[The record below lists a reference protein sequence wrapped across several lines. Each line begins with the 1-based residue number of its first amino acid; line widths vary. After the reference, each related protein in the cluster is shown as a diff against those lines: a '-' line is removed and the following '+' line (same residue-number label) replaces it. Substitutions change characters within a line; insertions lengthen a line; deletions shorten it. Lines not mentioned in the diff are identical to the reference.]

1 MKKRFIF
8 SFFILAAALG
18 VLYATGELEGL
29 IDRFREKDPNR
40 IRLYGNVEIRQV
52 LLGFRVPG
60 RIEAI
65 YREEGER
72 VTSGDLL
79 GILDPVPYRIKRSE
93 ARGAM
98 LQAKAALDKLHRG
111 FRTEEVREAK
121 ARRDRVRASL
131 DLAEK
136 DYGRI
141 SNLFARKAVAKSDLD
156 RAASQR
162 SALRAELAAAEN
174 ALALVREGY
183 RREDIEAAEAAYETA
198 SARLAEAE
206 NALSDTEL
214 RSPAEGTILTR
225 VSEPGTVVGAGQVV
239 YALALE
245 RPIQVRAYIPEPQ
258 LGRVR
263 VGMPARI
270 VTDSSPEPIEG
281 TLTFIS
287 PTAEFTPKQV
297 QTEDLRT
304 DLVYRAR
311 ILVEDD
317 RDGRLKNGM
326 PVTVLMEAVPM
337 ESKEASEGTASR

>member
-1 MKKRFIF
+1 MKKRFALLLLV
-8 SFFILAAALG
+8 LAAVLG
-18 VLYATGELEGL
+18 ALYANGDLDGL

-52 LLGFRVPG
+52 LLGFRVSG
-60 RIEAI
+60 RVEAV

-72 VTSGDLL
+72 VASGDLL

-93 ARGAM
+93 AQGAM
-98 LQAKAALDKLHRG
+98 LQAKATLEKLHRG
-111 FRTEEVREAK
+111 FRTEEVQEA
-121 ARRDRVRASL
+121 AAQRDRVRASL

-136 DYGRI
+136 DYSRI
-141 SNLFARKAVAKSDLD
+141 SNLFAKKAIARSDLD
-156 RAASQR
+156 RASSQR
-162 SALRAELAAAEN
+162 NALKAELAAAEN
-174 ALALVREGY
+174 ALALMREGY
-183 RREDIEAAEAAYETA
+183 RKEDIEAAEAAYEAA
-198 SARLAEAE
+198 SARFAAAE

-225 VSEPGTVVGAGQVV
+225 VTEPGTVVGAGQVV

-263 VGMPARI
+263 VGMPAQI
-270 VTDSSPEPIEG
+270 VTDSSPAPIEG

-326 PVTVLMEAVPM
+326 PVTVLME
-337 ESKEASEGTASR
+337 SIEASEGAASR

>member
-1 MKKRFIF
+1 MKKWFALLLLV
-8 SFFILAAALG
+8 LAAVLG
-18 VLYATGELEGL
+18 ALYANGDLDGL
-29 IDRFREKDPNR
+29 IDRFREKAPNR

-52 LLGFRVPG
+52 LLGFRVSG
-60 RIEAI
+60 RVEAV

-72 VTSGDLL
+72 VASGDLL

-93 ARGAM
+93 AQGAM
-98 LQAKAALDKLHRG
+98 LQAQAALEKLHRG
-111 FRTEEVREAK
+111 FRTEEVQEA
-121 ARRDRVRASL
+121 AAQRDRVRASL

-136 DYGRI
+136 DYSRI
-141 SNLFARKAVAKSDLD
+141 SNLFAQKAVARSELD
-156 RAASQR
+156 RASTQR
-162 SALRAELAAAEN
+162 NALRAELAAAEN

-183 RREDIEAAEAAYETA
+183 RKEDIAAAEAAYEAA
-198 SARLAEAE
+198 SARFAAAE

-214 RSPAEGTILTR
+214 HSPAEGTILTR
-225 VSEPGTVVGAGQVV
+225 VTEPGTVVGAGQVV

-245 RPIQVRAYIPEPQ
+245 RPVQVRAYIPEPQ

-270 VTDSSPEPIEG
+270 VTDSSPTPIEG

-326 PVTVLMEAVPM
+326 PVTVLMEAVSM

>member
-1 MKKRFIF
+1 MKKWFALLLLV
-8 SFFILAAALG
+8 LAAVLG
-18 VLYATGELEGL
+18 ALYANGDLDGL
-29 IDRFREKDPNR
+29 IDRFREKAPNR

-52 LLGFRVPG
+52 LLGFRVSG
-60 RIEAI
+60 RVEAV

-72 VTSGDLL
+72 VASGDLL

-93 ARGAM
+93 AQGAM
-98 LQAKAALDKLHRG
+98 LQARATLEKLHRG
-111 FRTEEVREAK
+111 FRTEEVQEA
-121 ARRDRVRASL
+121 AAQRDRVRASL

-136 DYGRI
+136 DYSRI
-141 SNLFARKAVAKSDLD
+141 SNLFAKKAIARSDLD
-156 RAASQR
+156 RASSQR
-162 SALRAELAAAEN
+162 NALRAELAAAEN
-174 ALALVREGY
+174 ALALMREGY
-183 RREDIEAAEAAYETA
+183 RKEDIEAAEAAYEAA
-198 SARLAEAE
+198 SARFAAAE

-214 RSPAEGTILTR
+214 HSPAEGTILTR
-225 VSEPGTVVGAGQVV
+225 VTEPGTVVGAGQVV

-245 RPIQVRAYIPEPQ
+245 RPVQVRAYIPEPQ

-270 VTDSSPEPIEG
+270 FTDSSPTPIEG

-317 RDGRLKNGM
+317 REGRLKNGM
-326 PVTVLMEAVPM
+326 PVTVLMEAVSM
-337 ESKEASEGTASR
+337 EPKEASEGAASR

>member
-1 MKKRFIF
+1 MKKRFALLLLV
-8 SFFILAAALG
+8 LAAVLG
-18 VLYATGELEGL
+18 ALYANGDIDGL

-52 LLGFRVPG
+52 LLGFRVSG
-60 RIEAI
+60 RVEAV

-72 VTSGDLL
+72 VASGDLL

-93 ARGAM
+93 AQGAM
-98 LQAKAALDKLHRG
+98 LQAKATLEKLHRG
-111 FRTEEVREAK
+111 FRTEEVQEA
-121 ARRDRVRASL
+121 AAQRDRVRASL

-136 DYGRI
+136 DYSRI
-141 SNLFARKAVAKSDLD
+141 SNLFAKKAIARSDLD
-156 RAASQR
+156 RASSQR
-162 SALRAELAAAEN
+162 NALKAELAAAEN
-174 ALALVREGY
+174 ALALMREGY
-183 RREDIEAAEAAYETA
+183 RKEDIEAAEAAYEAA
-198 SARLAEAE
+198 SARFAAAE

-225 VSEPGTVVGAGQVV
+225 VTEPGTVVGAGQVV

-245 RPIQVRAYIPEPQ
+245 RPVQVRAYIPEPQ

-270 VTDSSPEPIEG
+270 FTDSSPTPIEG

-326 PVTVLMEAVPM
+326 PVTVLMD
-337 ESKEASEGTASR
+337 SLEASGDTAPR

>member
-1 MKKRFIF
+1 MKKRFALLLLV
-8 SFFILAAALG
+8 LAAVLG
-18 VLYATGELEGL
+18 ALYANGDIDGL
-29 IDRFREKDPNR
+29 IDHFREKDPNR

-52 LLGFRVPG
+52 LLGFRVSG
-60 RIEAI
+60 RVEAV

-72 VTSGDLL
+72 VASGDLL

-93 ARGAM
+93 AQGAM
-98 LQAKAALDKLHRG
+98 LQAKAALEKLHRG
-111 FRTEEVREAK
+111 FRTEEVQEA
-121 ARRDRVRASL
+121 AAQRDRVRASL

-136 DYGRI
+136 DYSRI
-141 SNLFARKAVAKSDLD
+141 SNLFAQKAVARSELD
-156 RAASQR
+156 RASSQR
-162 SALRAELAAAEN
+162 NALRAELAATEN

-183 RREDIEAAEAAYETA
+183 RKEDIAAAEAAYEAA
-198 SARLAEAE
+198 SARFAAAE

-225 VSEPGTVVGAGQVV
+225 VTEPGTVVGAGQVV

-245 RPIQVRAYIPEPQ
+245 RPVQVRAYIPEPQ

-270 VTDSSPEPIEG
+270 VTDSSPTPIEG

-326 PVTVLMEAVPM
+326 PVTVLMD
-337 ESKEASEGTASR
+337 SLEASGGTAPR

>member
-1 MKKRFIF
+1 MKKRFALLLLV
-8 SFFILAAALG
+8 LAAVLG
-18 VLYATGELEGL
+18 ALYANGELDGL
-29 IDRFREKDPNR
+29 IDRFREKDPHR

-52 LLGFRVPG
+52 LLGFRVSG
-60 RIEAI
+60 RVEAV

-72 VTSGDLL
+72 VASGDLL
-79 GILDPVPYRIKRSE
+79 SILDPVPYRIKRSE

-98 LQAKAALDKLHRG
+98 LQAKATLEKLHRG
-111 FRTEEVREAK
+111 FRTEEVQEA
-121 ARRDRVRASL
+121 AAQRDRVRASL

-136 DYGRI
+136 DYSRI
-141 SNLFARKAVAKSDLD
+141 SNLFAQKAVAKSELD
-156 RAASQR
+156 RASSQR
-162 SALRAELAAAEN
+162 NALRAELAAAEN
-174 ALALVREGY
+174 ALALMREGY
-183 RREDIEAAEAAYETA
+183 RREDIEAAEAAYEAA
-198 SARLAEAE
+198 SARFAAAE

-225 VSEPGTVVGAGQVV
+225 VTEPGTVVGAGQVV

-263 VGMPARI
+263 VGMPAQI
-270 VTDSSPEPIEG
+270 VTDSSPAPIEG

-326 PVTVLMEAVPM
+326 PVTVLMD
-337 ESKEASEGTASR
+337 SLEASGGTAPR

>member
-1 MKKRFIF
+1 MKKRFALLLLV
-8 SFFILAAALG
+8 LAAVLG
-18 VLYATGELEGL
+18 ALYANGDLDGL
-29 IDRFREKDPNR
+29 IDHFREKDPNR

-52 LLGFRVPG
+52 LLGFRVSG
-60 RIEAI
+60 RVEAV

-72 VTSGDLL
+72 VASGDLL
-79 GILDPVPYRIKRSE
+79 SILDPVPYRIKRSE

-111 FRTEEVREAK
+111 FRTEEVREA
-121 ARRDRVRASL
+121 AAQRDRVQASL

-136 DYGRI
+136 DYSRI
-141 SNLFARKAVAKSDLD
+141 SNLFAQKAVAKSELD
-156 RAASQR
+156 RASSQR
-162 SALRAELAAAEN
+162 NALRAELAAAEN
-174 ALALVREGY
+174 ALALMREGY
-183 RREDIEAAEAAYETA
+183 RREDIEAAEAAYEAA
-198 SARLAEAE
+198 SARFAAAE

-214 RSPAEGTILTR
+214 RSPADGTILTR
-225 VSEPGTVVGAGQVV
+225 VTEPGTVVGAGQVV

-263 VGMPARI
+263 VGMPAQI
-270 VTDSSPEPIEG
+270 VTDSSPASIEG

-304 DLVYRAR
+304 NLVYRAR

-326 PVTVLMEAVPM
+326 PVTVLME
-337 ESKEASEGTASR
+337 SIEASEGAASR

>member
-1 MKKRFIF
+1 MKKWFALLLLV
-8 SFFILAAALG
+8 LAAVLG
-18 VLYATGELEGL
+18 ALYANGDLDGL
-29 IDRFREKDPNR
+29 IDRFREKAPNR

-52 LLGFRVPG
+52 LLGFRVSG
-60 RIEAI
+60 RVEAV

-72 VTSGDLL
+72 VASGDLL
-79 GILDPVPYRIKRSE
+79 SILDPVPYRIKRSE
-93 ARGAM
+93 AQGAM
-98 LQAKAALDKLHRG
+98 LQARATLEKLHRG
-111 FRTEEVREAK
+111 FRTEEVQEA
-121 ARRDRVRASL
+121 AAQRDRVRASL

-136 DYGRI
+136 DYSRI
-141 SNLFARKAVAKSDLD
+141 SNLFAQKAVAKSELD
-156 RAASQR
+156 RASSQR
-162 SALRAELAAAEN
+162 NALRAELAAAEN
-174 ALALVREGY
+174 ALALMREGY
-183 RREDIEAAEAAYETA
+183 RREDIEAAEAAYEAA
-198 SARLAEAE
+198 SARFAAAE

-214 RSPAEGTILTR
+214 HSPAEGTILTR
-225 VSEPGTVVGAGQVV
+225 VTEPGTVVGAGQVV

-245 RPIQVRAYIPEPQ
+245 RPVQVRAYIPEPQ

-270 VTDSSPEPIEG
+270 FTDSSPTPIEG

-317 RDGRLKNGM
+317 RDGQLKNGM
-326 PVTVLMEAVPM
+326 PVTVLME
-337 ESKEASEGTASR
+337 SIEASEGTAPR

>member
-1 MKKRFIF
+1 MKKLFILL
-8 SFFILAAALG
+8 FFILAAALG
-18 VLYATGELEGL
+18 VLYATGKLDGL

-40 IRLYGNVEIRQV
+40 IKLYGNVEIRQV

-72 VTSGDLL
+72 AASGDLL

-98 LQAKAALDKLHRG
+98 LQAKAALDKLQRG
-111 FRTEEVREAK
+111 FRAEEVREAA

-141 SNLFARKAVAKSDLD
+141 ANLFARKAVAKSDLD

-162 SALRAELAAAEN
+162 SALKAELAA
-174 ALALVREGY
+174 
-183 RREDIEAAEAAYETA
+183 
-198 SARLAEAE
+198 AE

-270 VTDSSPEPIEG
+270 VTDSSPEPIAG
-281 TLTFIS
+281 TLAFIS

-317 RDGRLKNGM
+317 REGRLKNGM
-326 PVTVLMEAVPM
+326 PVTVLMEA
-337 ESKEASEGTASR
+337 SEDTEGSGLLSAAPR

>member
-1 MKKRFIF
+1 MKKRFALLLLV
-8 SFFILAAALG
+8 LAAVLG
-18 VLYATGELEGL
+18 ALYANGDLDGL
-29 IDRFREKDPNR
+29 IDHFREKAPNR

-52 LLGFRVPG
+52 LLGFRVSG
-60 RIEAI
+60 RVEAV

-72 VTSGDLL
+72 VASGDLL
-79 GILDPVPYRIKRSE
+79 SILDPVPYRIKRSE

-111 FRTEEVREAK
+111 FRTEEVREA
-121 ARRDRVRASL
+121 AAQRDRVQASL

-136 DYGRI
+136 DYSRI
-141 SNLFARKAVAKSDLD
+141 SNLFAQKAVAKSELD
-156 RAASQR
+156 RASSQR
-162 SALRAELAAAEN
+162 NALRAELAAAEN
-174 ALALVREGY
+174 ALALMREGY
-183 RREDIEAAEAAYETA
+183 RREDIEAAEAAYEAA
-198 SARLAEAE
+198 SARFAAAE

-225 VSEPGTVVGAGQVV
+225 VTEPGTVVGAGQVV

-245 RPIQVRAYIPEPQ
+245 RPVQVRAYIPEPQ

-270 VTDSSPEPIEG
+270 FTDSSPTPIEG

-317 RDGRLKNGM
+317 RDGQLKNGM
-326 PVTVLMEAVPM
+326 PVTVLME
-337 ESKEASEGTASR
+337 SIEASEGTAPR

>member
-1 MKKRFIF
+1 MKKRFALLLLV
-8 SFFILAAALG
+8 LAAVLG
-18 VLYATGELEGL
+18 VLYANGDLDGL

-52 LLGFRVPG
+52 LLGFRVSG
-60 RIEAI
+60 RVEAV

-72 VTSGDLL
+72 VASGDLL
-79 GILDPVPYRIKRSE
+79 AILDPVPYRIKRSE
-93 ARGAM
+93 AQGAM
-98 LQAKAALDKLHRG
+98 LQAKAALEKLHRG
-111 FRTEEVREAK
+111 FRTEEVQEA
-121 ARRDRVRASL
+121 AAQRDRVRASL

-136 DYGRI
+136 DYSRI
-141 SNLFARKAVAKSDLD
+141 SNLFAQKAVARSELD
-156 RAASQR
+156 RASSQR
-162 SALRAELAAAEN
+162 NALRAELAAAEN
-174 ALALVREGY
+174 ALALMREGY
-183 RREDIEAAEAAYETA
+183 RKEDIEAAEAAYEAA
-198 SARLAEAE
+198 SARFAAAE

-225 VSEPGTVVGAGQVV
+225 VTEPGTVVGAGQVV

-245 RPIQVRAYIPEPQ
+245 RPVQVRAYIPEPQ

-270 VTDSSPEPIEG
+270 FTDSSPTPIEG

-326 PVTVLMEAVPM
+326 PVTVLMD
-337 ESKEASEGTASR
+337 SLEASGGTAPR

>member
-1 MKKRFIF
+1 MKKRFALLLLV
-8 SFFILAAALG
+8 LAAVLG
-18 VLYATGELEGL
+18 ALYANGDLDGL
-29 IDRFREKDPNR
+29 IDRFHEKDPNR

-52 LLGFRVPG
+52 LLGFRVSG
-60 RIEAI
+60 RVEAV

-72 VTSGDLL
+72 VASGDLL
-79 GILDPVPYRIKRSE
+79 AILDPVPYRIKRSE
-93 ARGAM
+93 AQGAM
-98 LQAKAALDKLHRG
+98 LQAKATLEKLHRG
-111 FRTEEVREAK
+111 FRTEEVQEA
-121 ARRDRVRASL
+121 AAQRDRVRASL

-136 DYGRI
+136 DYSRI
-141 SNLFARKAVAKSDLD
+141 SNLFAKKAIARSDLD
-156 RAASQR
+156 RASSQR
-162 SALRAELAAAEN
+162 NALRAELAAAEN

-183 RREDIEAAEAAYETA
+183 RKEDIEAAEAAYEAA
-198 SARLAEAE
+198 SARFAAAE

-225 VSEPGTVVGAGQVV
+225 VTEPGTVVGAGQVV

-245 RPIQVRAYIPEPQ
+245 RPVQVRAYIPEPQ

-270 VTDSSPEPIEG
+270 FTDSSPTPIEG

-311 ILVEDD
+311 ILMGDD

-326 PVTVLMEAVPM
+326 PVTVLMD
-337 ESKEASEGTASR
+337 SLEASGGAASR

>member
-1 MKKRFIF
+1 MKKRFALLLLV
-8 SFFILAAALG
+8 LAAVLG
-18 VLYATGELEGL
+18 ALYANGDLDGL
-29 IDRFREKDPNR
+29 IDHFREKDPNR

-52 LLGFRVPG
+52 LLGFRVSG
-60 RIEAI
+60 RVEAV

-72 VTSGDLL
+72 VASGDLL
-79 GILDPVPYRIKRSE
+79 SILDPVPYRIKRSE

-111 FRTEEVREAK
+111 FRTEEVREA
-121 ARRDRVRASL
+121 AAQRDRVQASL

-136 DYGRI
+136 DYSRI
-141 SNLFARKAVAKSDLD
+141 SNLFAQKAVAKSELD
-156 RAASQR
+156 RASSQR
-162 SALRAELAAAEN
+162 NALKAELAAAEN
-174 ALALVREGY
+174 ALALMREGY
-183 RREDIEAAEAAYETA
+183 RREDIEAAEAAYEAA
-198 SARLAEAE
+198 SARFAAAE

-225 VSEPGTVVGAGQVV
+225 VTEPGTVVGAGQVV

-245 RPIQVRAYIPEPQ
+245 RPVQVRAYIPEPQ

-270 VTDSSPEPIEG
+270 FTDSSPTPIEG

-317 RDGRLKNGM
+317 RDGQLKNGM
-326 PVTVLMEAVPM
+326 PVTVLME
-337 ESKEASEGTASR
+337 SIEASEGTAPR

>member
-1 MKKRFIF
+1 MKKWFALLLLV
-8 SFFILAAALG
+8 LAAVLG
-18 VLYATGELEGL
+18 ALYANGDLDGL
-29 IDRFREKDPNR
+29 IDRFREKAPNR

-52 LLGFRVPG
+52 LLGFRVSG
-60 RIEAI
+60 RVEAV

-72 VTSGDLL
+72 VASGDLL

-93 ARGAM
+93 AQGAM
-98 LQAKAALDKLHRG
+98 LQARATLEKLHRG
-111 FRTEEVREAK
+111 FRTEEVQEA
-121 ARRDRVRASL
+121 AAQRDRVRASL

-136 DYGRI
+136 DYSRI
-141 SNLFARKAVAKSDLD
+141 SNLFAKKAIARSDLD
-156 RAASQR
+156 RASSQR
-162 SALRAELAAAEN
+162 NALRAELAAAEN
-174 ALALVREGY
+174 ALALMREGY
-183 RREDIEAAEAAYETA
+183 RKEDIEAAEAAYEAA
-198 SARLAEAE
+198 SARFAAAE

-214 RSPAEGTILTR
+214 HSPAEGTILTR
-225 VSEPGTVVGAGQVV
+225 VTEPGTVVGAGQVV

-245 RPIQVRAYIPEPQ
+245 RPVQVRAYIPEPQ

-270 VTDSSPEPIEG
+270 FTDSSPTPIEG

-326 PVTVLMEAVPM
+326 PVTVLME
-337 ESKEASEGTASR
+337 SIEASEGTAPR

>member
-1 MKKRFIF
+1 MKKRFALLLLV
-8 SFFILAAALG
+8 LAAVLG
-18 VLYATGELEGL
+18 ALYANGDLDGL
-29 IDRFREKDPNR
+29 IDHFREKDPNR

-52 LLGFRVPG
+52 LLGFRVSG
-60 RIEAI
+60 RVEAV

-72 VTSGDLL
+72 VASGDLL
-79 GILDPVPYRIKRSE
+79 SILDPVPYRIKRSE

-111 FRTEEVREAK
+111 FRTEEVREA
-121 ARRDRVRASL
+121 AAQRDRVQASL

-136 DYGRI
+136 DYSRI
-141 SNLFARKAVAKSDLD
+141 SNLFAQKAVAKSELD
-156 RAASQR
+156 RASSQR
-162 SALRAELAAAEN
+162 NALRAELAAAEN
-174 ALALVREGY
+174 ALALMREGY
-183 RREDIEAAEAAYETA
+183 RREDIEAAEAAYEAA
-198 SARLAEAE
+198 SARFAAAE

-225 VSEPGTVVGAGQVV
+225 VTEPGTVVGAGQVV

-245 RPIQVRAYIPEPQ
+245 RPVQVRAYIPEPQ

-270 VTDSSPEPIEG
+270 FTDSSPTPTEG

-326 PVTVLMEAVPM
+326 PVTVLME
-337 ESKEASEGTASR
+337 SIEASEGAASR

>member
-1 MKKRFIF
+1 MKKRFALLLLV
-8 SFFILAAALG
+8 LAAVLG
-18 VLYATGELEGL
+18 ALYANGDLDGL
-29 IDRFREKDPNR
+29 IDRFREKDPHR

-52 LLGFRVPG
+52 LLGFRVSG
-60 RIEAI
+60 RVEAV

-72 VTSGDLL
+72 VASGDLL
-79 GILDPVPYRIKRSE
+79 AILDPVPYRIKRSE
-93 ARGAM
+93 AQGAM
-98 LQAKAALDKLHRG
+98 LQAKAALEKLHRG
-111 FRTEEVREAK
+111 FRTEEVQEA
-121 ARRDRVRASL
+121 AAQRDRVRASL

-136 DYGRI
+136 DYSRI
-141 SNLFARKAVAKSDLD
+141 SNLFAQKAVARSELD
-156 RAASQR
+156 RASSQR
-162 SALRAELAAAEN
+162 NALRAELAAAEN

-183 RREDIEAAEAAYETA
+183 RKEDIAAAEAAYEAA
-198 SARLAEAE
+198 SARFAAAE

-225 VSEPGTVVGAGQVV
+225 VTEPGTVVGAGQVV

-245 RPIQVRAYIPEPQ
+245 RPVQVRAYIPEPQ

-270 VTDSSPEPIEG
+270 VTDSSPTPIEG

-326 PVTVLMEAVPM
+326 PVTVLMESM
-337 ESKEASEGTASR
+337 EASGGAASR

>member
-1 MKKRFIF
+1 MKKLFILL
-8 SFFILAAALG
+8 FFILAAALG
-18 VLYATGELEGL
+18 VLYATGKLDGL

-40 IRLYGNVEIRQV
+40 IKLYGNVEIRQV

-72 VTSGDLL
+72 AASGDLL

-98 LQAKAALDKLHRG
+98 LQAKAALDKLQRG
-111 FRTEEVREAK
+111 FRAEEVREAA

-136 DYGRI
+136 DYVRI
-141 SNLFARKAVAKSDLD
+141 ANLFTRKAVAKSDLD

-162 SALRAELAAAEN
+162 SALKAELAA
-174 ALALVREGY
+174 
-183 RREDIEAAEAAYETA
+183 
-198 SARLAEAE
+198 AE

-270 VTDSSPEPIEG
+270 VTDSSPEPIAG
-281 TLTFIS
+281 TLAFIS

-317 RDGRLKNGM
+317 REGRLKNGM
-326 PVTVLMEAVPM
+326 PVTVLMEA
-337 ESKEASEGTASR
+337 SEDTEGSGLLSAAPR

>member
-1 MKKRFIF
+1 
-8 SFFILAAALG
+8 
-18 VLYATGELEGL
+18 
-29 IDRFREKDPNR
+29 
-40 IRLYGNVEIRQV
+40 
-52 LLGFRVPG
+52 
-60 RIEAI
+60 
-65 YREEGER
+65 
-72 VTSGDLL
+72 
-79 GILDPVPYRIKRSE
+79 
-93 ARGAM
+93 M

-111 FRTEEVREAK
+111 FRTEEVREAE

-131 DLAEK
+131 NLAEK

-162 SALRAELAAAEN
+162 SALKAELAAAEN

-183 RREDIEAAEAAYETA
+183 RREDIEAAEAAYEA
-198 SARLAEAE
+198 AGARFAEAE

-245 RPIQVRAYIPEPQ
+245 RPIQVRTYI
-258 LGRVR
+258 R

-326 PVTVLMEAVPM
+326 PVTVLMEAI
-337 ESKEASEGTASR
+337 EASEAAASR

>member
-1 MKKRFIF
+1 MKKRFALLLLV
-8 SFFILAAALG
+8 LAAVLG
-18 VLYATGELEGL
+18 ALYANGDIDGL
-29 IDRFREKDPNR
+29 IDHFREKDPNR

-52 LLGFRVPG
+52 LLGFRVSG
-60 RIEAI
+60 RVEAV

-72 VTSGDLL
+72 VASGDLL
-79 GILDPVPYRIKRSE
+79 AILDPVPYRIKRSE
-93 ARGAM
+93 AQGAM
-98 LQAKAALDKLHRG
+98 LQAKATLEKLHRG
-111 FRTEEVREAK
+111 FRTEEVQEA
-121 ARRDRVRASL
+121 AAQRDRVRASL

-136 DYGRI
+136 DYSRI
-141 SNLFARKAVAKSDLD
+141 SNLFAQKAVARSELD
-156 RAASQR
+156 RASSQR
-162 SALRAELAAAEN
+162 NALRAELAATEN

-183 RREDIEAAEAAYETA
+183 RKEDIAAAEAAYEAA
-198 SARLAEAE
+198 SARFAAAE

-225 VSEPGTVVGAGQVV
+225 VTEPGTVVGAGQVV

-245 RPIQVRAYIPEPQ
+245 RPVQVRAYIPEPQ

-270 VTDSSPEPIEG
+270 VTDSSPTPIEG

-326 PVTVLMEAVPM
+326 PVTVLMD
-337 ESKEASEGTASR
+337 SLEASGGTAPR

>member
-1 MKKRFIF
+1 MKKRFALLLLV
-8 SFFILAAALG
+8 LAAVLG
-18 VLYATGELEGL
+18 ALYANGDIDGL

-52 LLGFRVPG
+52 LLGFRVSG
-60 RIEAI
+60 RVEAV

-72 VTSGDLL
+72 VASGDLL

-93 ARGAM
+93 AQGAM
-98 LQAKAALDKLHRG
+98 LQAKATLEKLHRG
-111 FRTEEVREAK
+111 FRTEEVQEA
-121 ARRDRVRASL
+121 AAQRDRVRASL

-136 DYGRI
+136 DYSRI
-141 SNLFARKAVAKSDLD
+141 SNLFAKKAIARSDLD
-156 RAASQR
+156 RASSQR
-162 SALRAELAAAEN
+162 NALKAELAAAEN
-174 ALALVREGY
+174 ALALMREGY
-183 RREDIEAAEAAYETA
+183 RKEDIEAAEAAYEAA
-198 SARLAEAE
+198 SARFAAAE

-225 VSEPGTVVGAGQVV
+225 VTEPGTVVGAGQVV

-245 RPIQVRAYIPEPQ
+245 RPVQVRAYIPEPQ

-270 VTDSSPEPIEG
+270 FTDSSPTPIEG

-326 PVTVLMEAVPM
+326 PVTVLMD
-337 ESKEASEGTASR
+337 SLEASGGTAPR

>member
-1 MKKRFIF
+1 MKKRFALLLLV
-8 SFFILAAALG
+8 LAAVLG
-18 VLYATGELEGL
+18 VLYANGELDGL
-29 IDRFREKDPNR
+29 IDHFREKDPNR

-52 LLGFRVPG
+52 LLGFRVSG
-60 RIEAI
+60 RVEAV

-72 VTSGDLL
+72 VASGDLL
-79 GILDPVPYRIKRSE
+79 SILDPVPYRIKRSE

-111 FRTEEVREAK
+111 FRTEEVREA
-121 ARRDRVRASL
+121 AAQRDRVQASL

-136 DYGRI
+136 DYSRI
-141 SNLFARKAVAKSDLD
+141 SNLFAKKAIARSDLD
-156 RAASQR
+156 RASSQR
-162 SALRAELAAAEN
+162 NALRAELAAAEN
-174 ALALVREGY
+174 ALALMREGY
-183 RREDIEAAEAAYETA
+183 RAEDIEAAEAAYEAA
-198 SARLAEAE
+198 SAGFAAAE

-225 VSEPGTVVGAGQVV
+225 VTEPGTVVGAGQVV

-245 RPIQVRAYIPEPQ
+245 RPVQVRAYIPEPQ

-270 VTDSSPEPIEG
+270 FTDSSPTPIEG
-281 TLTFIS
+281 TLPFIS

-337 ESKEASEGTASR
+337 ESKEASEGAVSR

>member
-1 MKKRFIF
+1 MKKWFALLLLV
-8 SFFILAAALG
+8 LAAVLG
-18 VLYATGELEGL
+18 ALYANGDLDGL
-29 IDRFREKDPNR
+29 IDRFREKAPNR

-52 LLGFRVPG
+52 LLGFRVSG
-60 RIEAI
+60 RVEAV

-72 VTSGDLL
+72 VASGDLL

-93 ARGAM
+93 AQGAM
-98 LQAKAALDKLHRG
+98 LQARATLEKLHRG
-111 FRTEEVREAK
+111 FRTEEVQEA
-121 ARRDRVRASL
+121 AAQRDRVRASL

-136 DYGRI
+136 DYSRI
-141 SNLFARKAVAKSDLD
+141 SNLFAKKAIARSDLD
-156 RAASQR
+156 RASSQR
-162 SALRAELAAAEN
+162 NALRAELAAAEN
-174 ALALVREGY
+174 ALALMREGY
-183 RREDIEAAEAAYETA
+183 RKEDIEAAEAAYEAA
-198 SARLAEAE
+198 SARFAAAE

-214 RSPAEGTILTR
+214 HSPAEGTILTR
-225 VSEPGTVVGAGQVV
+225 VTEPGTVVGAGQVV

-245 RPIQVRAYIPEPQ
+245 RPVQVRAYIPEPQ

-270 VTDSSPEPIEG
+270 FTDSSPTPIEG

-317 RDGRLKNGM
+317 RDGQLKNGM
-326 PVTVLMEAVPM
+326 PVTVLME
-337 ESKEASEGTASR
+337 SIEASEGTAPR

>member
-1 MKKRFIF
+1 MKKRFALLLLV
-8 SFFILAAALG
+8 LAAVLG
-18 VLYATGELEGL
+18 ALYANGDLDGL
-29 IDRFREKDPNR
+29 IDHFREKDPNR

-52 LLGFRVPG
+52 LLGFRVSG
-60 RIEAI
+60 RVEAV

-72 VTSGDLL
+72 VASGDLL
-79 GILDPVPYRIKRSE
+79 SILDPVPYRIKRSE

-111 FRTEEVREAK
+111 FRTEEVREA
-121 ARRDRVRASL
+121 AAQRDRVQASL

-136 DYGRI
+136 DYSRI
-141 SNLFARKAVAKSDLD
+141 SNLFAQKAVAKSELD
-156 RAASQR
+156 RASSQR
-162 SALRAELAAAEN
+162 NALRAELAAAEN
-174 ALALVREGY
+174 ALALMREGY
-183 RREDIEAAEAAYETA
+183 RKEDIEAAEAAYEAA
-198 SARLAEAE
+198 SARFAAAE

-225 VSEPGTVVGAGQVV
+225 VTEPGTVVGAGQVV

-245 RPIQVRAYIPEPQ
+245 RPVQVRAYIPEPQ

-270 VTDSSPEPIEG
+270 FTASSPTPIEG

-304 DLVYRAR
+304 TLVYRAR

-326 PVTVLMEAVPM
+326 PVTVLME
-337 ESKEASEGTASR
+337 SIEASEGAASR

>member
-1 MKKRFIF
+1 MKKRFALLLLV
-8 SFFILAAALG
+8 LAAVLG
-18 VLYATGELEGL
+18 ALYANGDIDGL
-29 IDRFREKDPNR
+29 IDHFREKDPNR

-52 LLGFRVPG
+52 LLGFRVSG
-60 RIEAI
+60 RVEAV

-72 VTSGDLL
+72 VASGDLL
-79 GILDPVPYRIKRSE
+79 AILDPVPYRIKRSE
-93 ARGAM
+93 AQGAM
-98 LQAKAALDKLHRG
+98 LQAKATLEKLHRG
-111 FRTEEVREAK
+111 FRTEEVQEA
-121 ARRDRVRASL
+121 AAQRDRVRASL

-136 DYGRI
+136 DYSRI
-141 SNLFARKAVAKSDLD
+141 SNLFAQKAVARSELD
-156 RAASQR
+156 RASSQR
-162 SALRAELAAAEN
+162 NALRAELAAAEN
-174 ALALVREGY
+174 ALALMREGY
-183 RREDIEAAEAAYETA
+183 RKEDIEAAEAAYEAA
-198 SARLAEAE
+198 SARFAAAE

-225 VSEPGTVVGAGQVV
+225 VTEPGTVVGAGQVV

-245 RPIQVRAYIPEPQ
+245 RPVQVRAYIPEPQ

-270 VTDSSPEPIEG
+270 FTDSSPTPIEG

-326 PVTVLMEAVPM
+326 PVTVLMD
-337 ESKEASEGTASR
+337 SLEASGGTAPR

>member
-1 MKKRFIF
+1 MKKRFALLLLV
-8 SFFILAAALG
+8 LASVLG
-18 VLYATGELEGL
+18 ALYANGELDGL
-29 IDRFREKDPNR
+29 IDRFREKDPHR

-52 LLGFRVPG
+52 LLGFRVSG
-60 RIEAI
+60 RVEAV

-72 VTSGDLL
+72 VASGDLL
-79 GILDPVPYRIKRSE
+79 SILDPVPYRIKRSE

-111 FRTEEVREAK
+111 FRTEEVREA
-121 ARRDRVRASL
+121 AAQRDRVQASL

-136 DYGRI
+136 DYSRI
-141 SNLFARKAVAKSDLD
+141 SNLFAQKAVARSELD
-156 RAASQR
+156 RASSQR
-162 SALRAELAAAEN
+162 NALRAELAAAEN
-174 ALALVREGY
+174 ALALMREGY
-183 RREDIEAAEAAYETA
+183 RKEDIEAAEAAYEAA
-198 SARLAEAE
+198 SARFAAAE

-225 VSEPGTVVGAGQVV
+225 VTEPGTVVGAGQVV

-245 RPIQVRAYIPEPQ
+245 RPVQVRAYIPEPQ

-263 VGMPARI
+263 VGMPAQI
-270 VTDSSPEPIEG
+270 VTDSSPAPIEG

-326 PVTVLMEAVPM
+326 PVTVMMEAI
-337 ESKEASEGTASR
+337 EASEAAASR

>member
-1 MKKRFIF
+1 MKKRFALLLLV
-8 SFFILAAALG
+8 LAAVLG
-18 VLYATGELEGL
+18 ALYANGDLDGL
-29 IDRFREKDPNR
+29 IDHFREKDPNR

-52 LLGFRVPG
+52 LLGFRVSG
-60 RIEAI
+60 RVEAV

-72 VTSGDLL
+72 VASGDLL
-79 GILDPVPYRIKRSE
+79 SILDPVPYRIKRSE

-111 FRTEEVREAK
+111 FRTEEVREA
-121 ARRDRVRASL
+121 AAQRDRVQASL

-136 DYGRI
+136 DYSRI
-141 SNLFARKAVAKSDLD
+141 SNLFAQKAVAKSELD
-156 RAASQR
+156 RASSQR
-162 SALRAELAAAEN
+162 NALRAELAAAEN
-174 ALALVREGY
+174 ALALMREGY
-183 RREDIEAAEAAYETA
+183 RREDIEAAEAAYEAA
-198 SARLAEAE
+198 SARFAAAE

-225 VSEPGTVVGAGQVV
+225 VTEPGTVVGAGQVV

-245 RPIQVRAYIPEPQ
+245 RPVQVRAYIPEPQ

-270 VTDSSPEPIEG
+270 FTDSSPTPIEG

-317 RDGRLKNGM
+317 RDGQLKNGM
-326 PVTVLMEAVPM
+326 PVTVLME
-337 ESKEASEGTASR
+337 SIEASEGTAPR

>member
-1 MKKRFIF
+1 MKKRFALLLLV
-8 SFFILAAALG
+8 LAAVLG
-18 VLYATGELEGL
+18 ALYANGDLDGL
-29 IDRFREKDPNR
+29 IDHFREKDPNR

-52 LLGFRVPG
+52 LLGFRVSG
-60 RIEAI
+60 RVEAV

-72 VTSGDLL
+72 VASGDLL
-79 GILDPVPYRIKRSE
+79 GILDPVPYHIKRSE
-93 ARGAM
+93 AQGAM
-98 LQAKAALDKLHRG
+98 LQAKATLEKLHRG
-111 FRTEEVREAK
+111 FRTEEVQEA
-121 ARRDRVRASL
+121 AAQRDRVRASL

-136 DYGRI
+136 DYSRI
-141 SNLFARKAVAKSDLD
+141 SNLFAKKAIARSDLD
-156 RAASQR
+156 RASSQR
-162 SALRAELAAAEN
+162 NALRAELAAAEN
-174 ALALVREGY
+174 ALALMREGY
-183 RREDIEAAEAAYETA
+183 RKEDIEAAEAAYEAA
-198 SARLAEAE
+198 SARFAAAE

-225 VSEPGTVVGAGQVV
+225 VTEPGTVVGASQVV

-245 RPIQVRAYIPEPQ
+245 RPVQVRAYIPEPQ

-270 VTDSSPEPIEG
+270 FTDSSPTPIEG

-326 PVTVLMEAVPM
+326 PVTVLMD
-337 ESKEASEGTASR
+337 SLEASGDTAPR

>member
-1 MKKRFIF
+1 MKKRFALMLLV
-8 SFFILAAALG
+8 LAAVLG
-18 VLYATGELEGL
+18 ALYANGDLDGL

-52 LLGFRVPG
+52 LLGFRVSG
-60 RIEAI
+60 RVEAV

-72 VTSGDLL
+72 VASGDLL

-93 ARGAM
+93 AQGAM
-98 LQAKAALDKLHRG
+98 LQAKATLEKLHRG
-111 FRTEEVREAK
+111 FRTEEVQEA
-121 ARRDRVRASL
+121 AAQRDRVRASL

-136 DYGRI
+136 DYSRI
-141 SNLFARKAVAKSDLD
+141 SNLFAKKAIARSDLD
-156 RAASQR
+156 RASSQR
-162 SALRAELAAAEN
+162 NALRAELAAAEN
-174 ALALVREGY
+174 ALALMREGY
-183 RREDIEAAEAAYETA
+183 RKEDIEAAEAAYEAA
-198 SARLAEAE
+198 SARFAAAE

-225 VSEPGTVVGAGQVV
+225 VTEPGTVVGAGQVV

-245 RPIQVRAYIPEPQ
+245 RPVQVRAYIPEPQ

-270 VTDSSPEPIEG
+270 FTDSSPTPIEG

-326 PVTVLMEAVPM
+326 PVTVLMD
-337 ESKEASEGTASR
+337 SLEASGGTASR

>member
-1 MKKRFIF
+1 MKKRFALLLLV
-8 SFFILAAALG
+8 LAAVLG
-18 VLYATGELEGL
+18 ALYANGDLDGL
-29 IDRFREKDPNR
+29 IDHFREKAPNR

-52 LLGFRVPG
+52 LLGFRVSG
-60 RIEAI
+60 RVEAV

-72 VTSGDLL
+72 VASGDLL
-79 GILDPVPYRIKRSE
+79 SILDPVPYRIKRSE

-111 FRTEEVREAK
+111 FRTEEVREA
-121 ARRDRVRASL
+121 AAQRDRVQASL

-136 DYGRI
+136 DYSRI
-141 SNLFARKAVAKSDLD
+141 SNLFAQKAVAKSELD
-156 RAASQR
+156 RASSQR
-162 SALRAELAAAEN
+162 NALRAELAAAEN
-174 ALALVREGY
+174 ALALMREGY
-183 RREDIEAAEAAYETA
+183 RREDIEAAEAAYEAA
-198 SARLAEAE
+198 SARFAAAE

-225 VSEPGTVVGAGQVV
+225 VTEPGTVVGAGQVV

-245 RPIQVRAYIPEPQ
+245 RPVQVRAYIPEPQ

-270 VTDSSPEPIEG
+270 FTDSSPTPIEG

-317 RDGRLKNGM
+317 RDGQLKNGM
-326 PVTVLMEAVPM
+326 PVTVLME
-337 ESKEASEGTASR
+337 SIEASEGAASR

>member
-1 MKKRFIF
+1 MKKRFALLLLV
-8 SFFILAAALG
+8 LAAVLG
-18 VLYATGELEGL
+18 ALYANGELDGL
-29 IDRFREKDPNR
+29 IDRFREKDPHR

-52 LLGFRVPG
+52 LLGFRVSG
-60 RIEAI
+60 RVEAV

-72 VTSGDLL
+72 VASGDLL
-79 GILDPVPYRIKRSE
+79 SILDPVPYRIKRSE
-93 ARGAM
+93 ARGVM

-111 FRTEEVREAK
+111 FRTEEVREA
-121 ARRDRVRASL
+121 AAQRDRVQASL

-136 DYGRI
+136 DYSRI
-141 SNLFARKAVAKSDLD
+141 SNLFAQKAVAKSELD
-156 RAASQR
+156 RASSQR
-162 SALRAELAAAEN
+162 NALRAELAAAEN
-174 ALALVREGY
+174 ALALMREGY
-183 RREDIEAAEAAYETA
+183 RKEDIEAAEAAYEAA
-198 SARLAEAE
+198 SARFAAAE

-225 VSEPGTVVGAGQVV
+225 VTEPGTVVGAGQVV

-245 RPIQVRAYIPEPQ
+245 RPVQVRAYIPEPQ

-270 VTDSSPEPIEG
+270 FTDSSPAPIEG

-326 PVTVLMEAVPM
+326 PVTVLME
-337 ESKEASEGTASR
+337 SIEASEGTAPR

>member
-1 MKKRFIF
+1 MKKRFALLLLV
-8 SFFILAAALG
+8 LAAVLG
-18 VLYATGELEGL
+18 ALYANGDLDGL
-29 IDRFREKDPNR
+29 IDRFRAKDPNR

-52 LLGFRVPG
+52 LLGFRVSG
-60 RIEAI
+60 RVEAV

-72 VTSGDLL
+72 VASGDLL

-93 ARGAM
+93 AQGAM
-98 LQAKAALDKLHRG
+98 LQAKATLEKLHRG
-111 FRTEEVREAK
+111 FRTEEVQEA
-121 ARRDRVRASL
+121 AAQRDRVRASL

-136 DYGRI
+136 DYSRI
-141 SNLFARKAVAKSDLD
+141 SNLFAKKAIARSDLD
-156 RAASQR
+156 RASSQR
-162 SALRAELAAAEN
+162 NALRAELAAAEN
-174 ALALVREGY
+174 ALALMREGY
-183 RREDIEAAEAAYETA
+183 RKEDIEAAEAAYEAA
-198 SARLAEAE
+198 SARFAAAE

-225 VSEPGTVVGAGQVV
+225 VTEPGTVVGAGQVV

-245 RPIQVRAYIPEPQ
+245 RPVQVRAYIPEPQ

-270 VTDSSPEPIEG
+270 FTDSSPTPIEG

-317 RDGRLKNGM
+317 RDGQLKNGM
-326 PVTVLMEAVPM
+326 PVTVLMD
-337 ESKEASEGTASR
+337 SLEASGGTAPR

>member
-1 MKKRFIF
+1 MKKRFALLLLV
-8 SFFILAAALG
+8 LAAVLG
-18 VLYATGELEGL
+18 ALYANGDLDGL
-29 IDRFREKDPNR
+29 IDHFREKDPNR

-52 LLGFRVPG
+52 LLGFRVSG
-60 RIEAI
+60 RVEAV

-72 VTSGDLL
+72 VASGDLL
-79 GILDPVPYRIKRSE
+79 SILDPVPYRIKRSE

-111 FRTEEVREAK
+111 FRTEEVREA
-121 ARRDRVRASL
+121 AAQRDRVQASL

-136 DYGRI
+136 DYSRI
-141 SNLFARKAVAKSDLD
+141 SNLFAQKAVAKSELD
-156 RAASQR
+156 RASSQR
-162 SALRAELAAAEN
+162 NALRAELAAAEN
-174 ALALVREGY
+174 ALALMREGY
-183 RREDIEAAEAAYETA
+183 RREDIEAAEAAYEAA
-198 SARLAEAE
+198 SARFAAAE

-225 VSEPGTVVGAGQVV
+225 VTEPGTVVGAGQVV

-245 RPIQVRAYIPEPQ
+245 RPVQVRAYIPEPQ

-270 VTDSSPEPIEG
+270 FTDSSPTPIEG

-326 PVTVLMEAVPM
+326 PVTVLMEAVSM

>member
-1 MKKRFIF
+1 MKKRFALLLLV
-8 SFFILAAALG
+8 LAAVLG
-18 VLYATGELEGL
+18 ALYANGDLDGL
-29 IDRFREKDPNR
+29 IDHFREKDPNR

-52 LLGFRVPG
+52 LLGFRVSG
-60 RIEAI
+60 RVEAV

-72 VTSGDLL
+72 VASGDLL
-79 GILDPVPYRIKRSE
+79 SILDPVPYRIKRSE

-111 FRTEEVREAK
+111 FRTEEVREA
-121 ARRDRVRASL
+121 AAQRDRVQASL

-136 DYGRI
+136 DYSRI
-141 SNLFARKAVAKSDLD
+141 SNLFAQKAVAKSELD
-156 RAASQR
+156 RASSQR
-162 SALRAELAAAEN
+162 NALRAELAAAEN
-174 ALALVREGY
+174 ALALMREGY
-183 RREDIEAAEAAYETA
+183 RREDIEAAEAAYEAA
-198 SARLAEAE
+198 SARFAAAE

-214 RSPAEGTILTR
+214 RSPADGTSLTR
-225 VSEPGTVVGAGQVV
+225 VTEPGTVVGAGQVV

-263 VGMPARI
+263 VGMPAQI
-270 VTDSSPEPIEG
+270 VTDSSPASIEG

-304 DLVYRAR
+304 NLVYRAR

-326 PVTVLMEAVPM
+326 PVTVLME
-337 ESKEASEGTASR
+337 SIEASEGAASR

>member
-1 MKKRFIF
+1 MKKRFALLLLV
-8 SFFILAAALG
+8 LAAVLG
-18 VLYATGELEGL
+18 ALYANGDLDGL

-52 LLGFRVPG
+52 LLGFRVSG
-60 RIEAI
+60 RVEAV

-72 VTSGDLL
+72 VASGDLL

-93 ARGAM
+93 AQGAM
-98 LQAKAALDKLHRG
+98 LQAKATLEKLHRG
-111 FRTEEVREAK
+111 FRTEEVQEA
-121 ARRDRVRASL
+121 AAQRDRVRASL

-136 DYGRI
+136 DYSRI
-141 SNLFARKAVAKSDLD
+141 SNLFAKKAIARSDLD
-156 RAASQR
+156 RASSQR
-162 SALRAELAAAEN
+162 NALRAELAAAEN
-174 ALALVREGY
+174 ALALMREGY
-183 RREDIEAAEAAYETA
+183 RKEDIEAAEAAYEAA
-198 SARLAEAE
+198 SARFAAAE

-225 VSEPGTVVGAGQVV
+225 VTEPGTVVGAGQVV

-245 RPIQVRAYIPEPQ
+245 RPVQVRAYIPEPQ

-270 VTDSSPEPIEG
+270 FTDSSPTPIEG

-326 PVTVLMEAVPM
+326 PVTVLMESM
-337 ESKEASEGTASR
+337 EASGGAASR

>member
-1 MKKRFIF
+1 MKKRFALLLLV
-8 SFFILAAALG
+8 LAAVLG
-18 VLYATGELEGL
+18 ALYANGDIDGL
-29 IDRFREKDPNR
+29 IDHFREKDPNR

-52 LLGFRVPG
+52 LLGFRVSG
-60 RIEAI
+60 RVEAV

-72 VTSGDLL
+72 VASGDLL
-79 GILDPVPYRIKRSE
+79 AILDPVPYRIKRSE
-93 ARGAM
+93 AQGAM
-98 LQAKAALDKLHRG
+98 LQAKAALEKLHRG
-111 FRTEEVREAK
+111 FRTEEVQEA
-121 ARRDRVRASL
+121 AAQRDRVRASL

-136 DYGRI
+136 DYSRI
-141 SNLFARKAVAKSDLD
+141 SNLFAQKAVARSELD
-156 RAASQR
+156 RASSQR
-162 SALRAELAAAEN
+162 NALRAELAAAEN

-183 RREDIEAAEAAYETA
+183 RKEDIAAAEAAYEAA
-198 SARLAEAE
+198 SARFAAAE

-225 VSEPGTVVGAGQVV
+225 VTEPGTVVGAGQVV

-245 RPIQVRAYIPEPQ
+245 RPVQVRAYIPEPQ

-270 VTDSSPEPIEG
+270 VTDSSPTPIEG

-326 PVTVLMEAVPM
+326 PVTVLMESM
-337 ESKEASEGTASR
+337 EASGGAASR